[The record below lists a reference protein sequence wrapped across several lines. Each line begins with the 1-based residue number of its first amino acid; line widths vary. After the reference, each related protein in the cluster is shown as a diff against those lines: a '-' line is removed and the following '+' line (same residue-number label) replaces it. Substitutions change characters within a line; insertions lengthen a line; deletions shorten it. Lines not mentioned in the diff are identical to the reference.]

1 MLRRRWI
8 IAGVVIGVLGLS
20 VAGVAV
26 AAPAVTA
33 VACPQCYGL
42 TSLGD
47 GVYAEVGDDTA
58 GDAYRRMI
66 EAANQRVAGF
76 YGGRTSSPR
85 VLICATTECYHRIG
99 GGAEKGRALRTW
111 ALMLSPAGA
120 DETIAAHELAHTELR
135 QRLGDAIG
143 QVPYWFNEGL
153 AVLVS
158 GDVRYLRAE
167 GEADR
172 CRMPYDEAVRV
183 VEESRDQATERTYMQ
198 AACVV
203 SRWAGARGGPAAVS
217 GLIDDLRAGKSFPD
231 LVRV

>member
-1 MLRRRWI
+1 M
-8 IAGVVIGVLGLS
+8 LGLS
-20 VAGVAV
+20 VVGVAV
-26 AAPAVTA
+26 AAPAVAA

-42 TSLGD
+42 SSLGD
-47 GVYAEVGDDTA
+47 GVYAEVDDDT
-58 GDAYRRMI
+58 YRRMI
-66 EAANQRVAGF
+66 AAANQRVASF

-85 VLICATTECYHRIG
+85 VLICSTTDCYHRIG
-99 GGAEKGRALRTW
+99 GGAEKGQALRTW

-135 QRLGDAIG
+135 QRLGDAAD

-158 GDVRYLRAE
+158 GDARYLRAE
-167 GEADR
+167 DEVDR

-183 VEESRDQATERTYMQ
+183 VEQSRDQATERTYMQ

-203 SRWAGARGGPAAVS
+203 SRWAGEQGGPAAVS
-217 GLIDDLRAGKSFPD
+217 RLIDDLRAGKSFPD
-231 LVRV
+231 LVRI